1 MEVSLIKGA
10 DYEQLQVSQGGAIK
24 GNTDPRVG
32 GAKIIFDSRLDKFST
47 PQQSRDYIRQKQQ
60 ELPPYTLDDKKQALI
75 KMLSSQKKDSIKPEN
90 TEVSEENASRP
101 A

>member
-1 MEVSLIKGA
+1 
-10 DYEQLQVSQGGAIK
+10 VSQGGAVK

-47 PQQSRDYIRQKQQ
+47 PQQSRDYIRQKQK

-75 KMLSSQKKDSIKPEN
+75 KMLSSQKKDTVKPEN
-90 TEVSEENASRP
+90 TEVSVDKTSRP

>member
-10 DYEQLQVSQGGAIK
+10 DYEQLQVSQGGAVK

-47 PQQSRDYIRQKQQ
+47 PQQARDYVRQKQQ

-75 KMLSSQKKDSIKPEN
+75 KMLSSQKKESVKPEKI
-90 TEVSEENASRP
+90 
-101 A
+101 

>member
-10 DYEQLQVSQGGAIK
+10 DYEQLQVSQGGAVK

-47 PQQSRDYIRQKQQ
+47 PQQSREYIR
-60 ELPPYTLDDKKQALI
+60 
-75 KMLSSQKKDSIKPEN
+75 
-90 TEVSEENASRP
+90 
-101 A
+101 